1 MSVYASVCAVCTFV
15 CTCTVCG
22 CVSHPG
28 GASVSRIRG
37 GHGHGATPSLRRA
50 GALEHAGMK
59 AWMSPGVFLQVV
71 APHEALVTHGTVEA
85 LFACVRAIV
94 TGELVRSG
102 ELLAAACPGTLK
114 GALTGMDP
122 KMGFKVGRLAVHLP
136 AASKR
141 AAVSLLGAWQSPRR
155 RRLRVPGM
163 FGLAGRRAAAV
174 PAAQPTPPLR
184 FLLRAGLA
192 APETSVFSGADS
204 VGAAFVQV
212 QQNPRHHQ

>member
-1 MSVYASVCAVCTFV
+1 
-15 CTCTVCG
+15 
-22 CVSHPG
+22 
-28 GASVSRIRG
+28 
-37 GHGHGATPSLRRA
+37 
-50 GALEHAGMK
+50 
-59 AWMSPGVFLQVV
+59 
-71 APHEALVTHGTVEA
+71 
-85 LFACVRAIV
+85 
-94 TGELVRSG
+94 
-102 ELLAAACPGTLK
+102 
-114 GALTGMDP
+114 
-122 KMGFKVGRLAVHLP
+122 MGLKVGRLAVHLP

-141 AAVSLLGAWQSPRR
+141 AAVSLLGARQSPRR

-174 PAAQPTPPLR
+174 PAAQATPPLR

>member
-1 MSVYASVCAVCTFV
+1 
-15 CTCTVCG
+15 
-22 CVSHPG
+22 
-28 GASVSRIRG
+28 
-37 GHGHGATPSLRRA
+37 
-50 GALEHAGMK
+50 
-59 AWMSPGVFLQVV
+59 
-71 APHEALVTHGTVEA
+71 
-85 LFACVRAIV
+85 
-94 TGELVRSG
+94 
-102 ELLAAACPGTLK
+102 
-114 GALTGMDP
+114 
-122 KMGFKVGRLAVHLP
+122 MGFKVGRLAVHLP

-141 AAVSLLGAWQSPRR
+141 AAVSLLGARQSRR

-174 PAAQPTPPLR
+174 PAAQATPPLR

>member
-1 MSVYASVCAVCTFV
+1 
-15 CTCTVCG
+15 
-22 CVSHPG
+22 
-28 GASVSRIRG
+28 
-37 GHGHGATPSLRRA
+37 
-50 GALEHAGMK
+50 MK

-71 APHEALVTHGTVEA
+71 APHEALVTHRTVEA

-102 ELLAAACPGTLK
+102 ELLTAACPGTLK

-136 AASKR
+136 AVSKR
-141 AAVSLLGAWQSPRR
+141 AAVSLLGARQSPR

-174 PAAQPTPPLR
+174 PAAQPTPPFR

-192 APETSVFSGADS
+192 APETSVFSSADS
-204 VGAAFVQV
+204 VGAAFIQV
-212 QQNPRHHQ
+212 QQNPRNHQ

>member
-1 MSVYASVCAVCTFV
+1 MITVRFVMFTSFTCVVNSELWSGWLSGSTGFVEKVQAPHAVCAVCTFV

-37 GHGHGATPSLRRA
+37 GHGHGATPSLGRA

-71 APHEALVTHGTVEA
+71 APHEALVTHRTVEA

-114 GALTGMDP
+114 GALT
-122 KMGFKVGRLAVHLP
+122 
-136 AASKR
+136 
-141 AAVSLLGAWQSPRR
+141 
-155 RRLRVPGM
+155 
-163 FGLAGRRAAAV
+163 
-174 PAAQPTPPLR
+174 
-184 FLLRAGLA
+184 
-192 APETSVFSGADS
+192 
-204 VGAAFVQV
+204 
-212 QQNPRHHQ
+212 

>member
-1 MSVYASVCAVCTFV
+1 MITVRFVMFTSFTCVVNSELWSGWLSGSTGFVEKVQVPHSVCAVCTFV

-37 GHGHGATPSLRRA
+37 GHGHGATPSLGRT

-71 APHEALVTHGTVEA
+71 APHEALVTHRTVEA

-114 GALTGMDP
+114 GALT
-122 KMGFKVGRLAVHLP
+122 
-136 AASKR
+136 
-141 AAVSLLGAWQSPRR
+141 
-155 RRLRVPGM
+155 
-163 FGLAGRRAAAV
+163 
-174 PAAQPTPPLR
+174 
-184 FLLRAGLA
+184 
-192 APETSVFSGADS
+192 
-204 VGAAFVQV
+204 
-212 QQNPRHHQ
+212 